1 MIQILNLAKTDISSL
16 RTIWCMSQTSMMCM
30 REDILRY
37 KNVSNSIKGLQIL
50 NHSLLEGLSRQ
61 SNKGLKTKTQ
71 RGPRAV
77 RRK

>member
-16 RTIWCMSQTSMMCM
+16 RTIWCMSQTSMMYR